1 MKRPVPFV
9 LALLLLAAPVAS
21 QAQLTLRAEVAC
33 AGRVVLLGDL
43 LAAGSAGPLD
53 ARRVAQSP
61 APGETAQLD
70 RERLTRQLADWGWTG
85 RLAGPAQVKLHTP
98 GVVVATAPL
107 AAAVR
112 AELSARLDSLGL
124 RLAGELEGWPA
135 ELVCAAPRLQWRL
148 ALPDGAPRANG
159 SARLAITDAV
169 GFEQLFE
176 LRFPCA
182 RPLRVGV
189 AAAAQPRGAVLGQWR
204 EEERD
209 AFHISGEPLPLA
221 ALPGA
226 LLSEPLR
233 AGEVITRRNAR
244 PAPLVKAGRE
254 VEVRLERAGVTVSLR
269 GIAREDGALGE
280 LVNVKHLDGQVQRRY
295 RVAGPG
301 LVVPSYLSQPGG
313 SS

>member
-1 MKRPVPFV
+1 MRH
-9 LALLLLAAPVAS
+9 LALLASCLLLLAAPATGQES
-21 QAQLTLRAEVAC
+21 LALRETLAC
-33 AGRVVLLGDL
+33 TGRVVLLGDL
-43 LAAGSAGPLD
+43 LAAGSAGALD

-61 APGETAQLD
+61 APGETALLD
-70 RERLTRQLADWGWTG
+70 RERLARQLADWGWTG
-85 RLAGPAQVKLHTP
+85 RLSGPAQVKLHTP
-98 GVVVATAPL
+98 GVVVALAPL
-107 AAAVR
+107 ANAVR
-112 AELSARLDSLGL
+112 AELTARLDSLGL
-124 RLAGELEGWPA
+124 RLSGEVEGWPA

-148 ALPDGAPRANG
+148 ALPDGQPRANG
-159 SARLAITDAV
+159 SARLTLTDAV
-169 GFEQLFE
+169 GFEQVLE
-176 LRFPCA
+176 LAFPCA

-189 AAAAQPRGAVLGQWR
+189 VTAPLPRGARLGEWR

-226 LLSEPLR
+226 LISEPLR
-233 AGEVITRRNAR
+233 AGEVVTRRNAR

-254 VEVRLERAGVTVSLR
+254 VEVRLERGGVTVSLR

-280 LVNVKHLDGQVQRRY
+280 LVGVKHLDGQVQRRY

>member
-1 MKRPVPFV
+1 MKRRAAIV
-9 LALLLLAAPVAS
+9 LGLLCVAAPVAG
-21 QAQLTLRAEVAC
+21 QEQLTLREELEC
-33 AGRVVLLGDL
+33 AGRVVQLGDL
-43 LAAGSAGPLD
+43 LATGSAGALD

-61 APGETAQLD
+61 APGETALLD
-70 RERLTRQLADWGWTG
+70 RERLARQLADWGWTG

-98 GVVVATAPL
+98 GVVVAMAPL
-107 AAAVR
+107 AEAVR

-124 RLAGELEGWPA
+124 RLAGELEGWPD
-135 ELVCAAPRLQWRL
+135 ELVCAAPRVQWRL

-159 SARLAITDAV
+159 SARLALTDAA
-169 GFEQLFE
+169 GFEQVFE

-189 AAAAQPRGAVLGQWR
+189 ATSAQPRGAVLSAWR

-209 AFHISGEPLPLA
+209 VFHIAGEPLPIA
-221 ALPGA
+221 ALSGA

-254 VEVRLERAGVTVSLR
+254 VEVRLERGGVTVSLR
-269 GIAREDGALGE
+269 GVAREDGGLGD
-280 LVNVKHLDGQVQRRY
+280 LVSVKHLDGQVQRRY

-301 LVVPSYLSQPGG
+301 LVVPSYLSQSGG
-313 SS
+313 S